1 MPPELPNAISRSK
14 AKQGV
19 LDALGSLH
27 PDDQYLVLLD
37 LLGDLHAIYGAEHA
51 MPESKPSPVAP
62 AVTPEPPA
70 IARTEEAPA
79 PEVTPKST
87 RKGTARKSSR

>member
-1 MPPELPNAISRSK
+1 MPPELPNAVSRAK

-62 AVTPEPPA
+62 AATPEPPPS
-70 IARTEEAPA
+70 ARTEAAPG
-79 PEVTPKST
+79 PDVSPKST
-87 RKGTARKSSR
+87 RKGTASKSRR